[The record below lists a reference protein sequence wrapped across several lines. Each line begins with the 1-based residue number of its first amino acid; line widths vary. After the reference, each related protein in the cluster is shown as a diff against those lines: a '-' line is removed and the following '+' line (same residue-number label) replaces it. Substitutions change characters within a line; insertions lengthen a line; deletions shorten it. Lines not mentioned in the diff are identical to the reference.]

1 MKLIRNLRLQL
12 FFLLF
17 TGILP
22 VESGVYAQATKK
34 EKAPKPIAS
43 FHFVQLYGGV
53 IILKATVDN
62 YPDSLN
68 FILDTGSGGISLD
81 SASAL
86 ELGIPTQQSERT
98 IRGIAG
104 IKQVQFAYN
113 HRLNLQG
120 LTVDSLDFH
129 INDYEMLSGVYGL
142 KVDGIIGYS
151 FLRRYVIHI
160 DFDEHKISVFPPGP
174 FTYPKGG
181 SLLRP
186 AISALPMQFAY
197 VKDNTEMYDRFFLD
211 TGAGLCLL
219 LSQQVV
225 TDSAI
230 FNPDKKMYSAV
241 AEGLG
246 GKTNMRMTVAKQF
259 KLGKYRFKNMPVFI
273 FDDVYN
279 VTSYPFL
286 AGLIGNDLLRRF
298 NLTINYSRSEFHM
311 LPNKS
316 FREAFDY
323 AYTGFN
329 MFQDGDLVLVID
341 VMPGSPA
348 EKAGLKDGDIIV
360 SIGNKFGG
368 NLQDYKNVLQQPGN
382 NVRIV
387 ISRDGLLDELKLHV
401 GSIRKKKKD

>member
-1 MKLIRNLRLQL
+1 
-12 FFLLF
+12 
-17 TGILP
+17 
-22 VESGVYAQATKK
+22 
-34 EKAPKPIAS
+34 
-43 FHFVQLYGGV
+43 
-53 IILKATVDN
+53 
-62 YPDSLN
+62 
-68 FILDTGSGGISLD
+68 
-81 SASAL
+81 
-86 ELGIPTQQSERT
+86 
-98 IRGIAG
+98 
-104 IKQVQFAYN
+104 
-113 HRLNLQG
+113 
-120 LTVDSLDFH
+120 
-129 INDYEMLSGVYGL
+129 MLSGVYGI
-142 KVDGIIGYS
+142 KVDGIIGFS
-151 FLRRYVIHI
+151 FLRRYVLQVN
-160 DFDEHKISVFPPGP
+160 FDEHKITVFPPGK
-174 FTYPKGG
+174 FSYPKGG
-181 SLLRP
+181 SMLRP

-197 VKDNTEMYDRFFLD
+197 VSDNREMYNRFFLD

-225 TDSAI
+225 DDSAI
-230 FNPDKKMYSAV
+230 FKPDQQMYSAV

-246 GKTNMRMTVAKQF
+246 GKTTMKMTVARQF

-286 AGLIGNDLLRRF
+286 GGLIGNDLLRRF
-298 NLTINYSRSEFHM
+298 NLTINYSRSEFHL

-341 VMPGSPA
+341 VIPGSPA

-382 NVRIV
+382 RISIV
-387 ISRDGLLDELKLHV
+387 ISRNSSLNELKLHV